1 MNWINFLEA
10 VIIIIAV
17 YLPLLLGKN
26 KKNEENV
33 FWASMVSLAL
43 AVVATFVTGKTNVG
57 NFNFSSALPIIVA
70 LIAGFISYGIHD
82 LNFKLQSTKLSP
94 ITWLIFIPIT
104 DNLAFRNIG
113 LFYTSEWIFK
123 IQILAWYVTV
133 NVLLF
138 AIIAAIIYFFIYLKN
153 GIKEALVEAAM
164 FFVIGLIAGYIYVNY
179 GLLMAIISELVFNL
193 WRVVFGMI
201 HPKIKESA

>member
-17 YLPLLLGKN
+17 YLPLLLGRN
-26 KKNEENV
+26 KKNEENI

-43 AVVATFVTGKTNVG
+43 AVVATFVTGKTNVE
-57 NFNFSSALPIIVA
+57 NFDLSSALPIIVA

-104 DNLAFRNIG
+104 ENLAFRNIG
-113 LFYTSEWIFK
+113 LFYTSEWVFK

-193 WRVVFGMI
+193 WRVIFGMI

>member
-17 YLPLLLGKN
+17 YLPLLLGKS
-26 KKNEENV
+26 KKNEENI
-33 FWASMVSLAL
+33 FWASMASLTL
-43 AVVATFVTGKTNVG
+43 AIVATFVTGNADIG
-57 NFNFSSALPIIVA
+57 SFNFSSALPIIVA

-82 LNFKLQSTKLSP
+82 LNFKLQSTKYSP
-94 ITWLIFIPIT
+94 ITWLIFIPVT
-104 DNLAFRNIG
+104 ENLVFRHIG
-113 LFYTSEWIFK
+113 LFYTSEWVFK

-138 AIIAAIIYFFIYLKN
+138 AIIAALIYFFIYLKN
-153 GIKEALVEAAM
+153 GLTDALVEAAM

-179 GLLMAIISELVFNL
+179 GLLMAIVSELVFNL
-193 WRVVFGMI
+193 WRVIFGML
-201 HPKIKESA
+201 HAKIKESA

>member
-17 YLPLLLGKN
+17 YLPLLLGRN
-26 KKNEENV
+26 KKNEENI

-43 AVVATFVTGKTNVG
+43 AVVATFVTGKTNVE
-57 NFNFSSALPIIVA
+57 NFDLSSALPIIVA

-113 LFYTSEWIFK
+113 LFYTSEWVFK

-193 WRVVFGMI
+193 WRVIFGMI